1 MALSYFLPRRLQH
14 LAQRLP
20 RPDVRAQVAALCVV
34 IAFAA
39 LGLAWLG
46 QHAFQTQWQQQQQ
59 AQQHLLLQAW
69 SQQLALRLEAYQ
81 RALLGLAQF
90 AQEQGAAHLQQ
101 EKVLTASFNTLFLA
115 HSDGAVEQL
124 APQRQAL
131 IPLQPLPAAIQI
143 VRQRALVQ
151 GGLVLYAQAVEG
163 ETVQLTWA
171 QPLRDAQGQLAALL
185 LAQAD
190 IPQNLL
196 LPMTGQSP
204 AEVFGSFGFAL
215 RDAQTGILVRSLAP
229 DSEVLPMQSEQALQL
244 SYPQWRLESWVE
256 ASAVPPSL
264 WPWHLLLPG
273 VVALCLVAGYF
284 LHRQLL
290 RWQSVRQAAVALSA
304 SGGATQWEAFLQASP
319 AAMWV
324 VQGPTIQAANAHAY
338 TLLGYAP
345 QFLEGVWLHYVA
357 RELAQLTAVQHGVC
371 TTGRYH
377 GQVELRKADGQSVLT
392 EVSAYRLQDAPEA
405 AVWQLWAPW
414 SQLPLPTALPQA
426 GLVPQDVLLYWLQS
440 CRQPWLDAT
449 AEQAG
454 PATGALLF
462 VDIDCLGAL
471 NETAGRPFGDHV
483 LATVG
488 RMLLHSVLPV
498 GRAAYLGGDE
508 FAALLPGIGIHH
520 ALLIGQRLC
529 QEVQD
534 WHPQWQGEPYWV
546 SISVGV
552 VAWDVRTHD
561 GPGILRAADMA
572 CYQAKRKG
580 KAQVVV
586 GSV

>member
-1 MALSYFLPRRLQH
+1 M
-14 LAQRLP
+14 
-20 RPDVRAQVAALCVV
+20 RAQVAALCVV

>member
-1 MALSYFLPRRLQH
+1 M
-14 LAQRLP
+14 P
-20 RPDVRAQVAALCVV
+20 RPGVRALVAALCAA

-59 AQQHLLLQAW
+59 AQQHLLLQTW

-90 AQEQGAAHLQQ
+90 AQEQGAARLQQ
-101 EKVLTASFNTLFLA
+101 ERVLTASFNTLFLA
-115 HSDGAVEQL
+115 HPDGTVEQL

-171 QPLRDAQGQLAALL
+171 QPLRDAQGQLVALL
-185 LAQAD
+185 LAQAE

-196 LPMTGQSP
+196 LPMTAQFP
-204 AEVFGSFGFAL
+204 AEVFGPFGFAL

-229 DSEVLPMQSEQALQL
+229 GNEVLPMQPEQALQL
-244 SYPQWRLESWVE
+244 PYPQWRLESWAE
-256 ASAVPPSL
+256 APAAPPSL
-264 WPWHLLLPG
+264 WLWHLLLPG
-273 VVALCLVAGYF
+273 VVALCLVVGYF

-304 SGGATQWEAFLQASP
+304 SGGATQWAAFLQASP

-324 VQGPTIQAANAHAY
+324 VQGPTIQVANAHAY

-345 QFLEGVWLHYVA
+345 QFLEGVWLHYVV
-357 RELAQLTAVQHGVC
+357 RELAQLTAVQHGVR
-371 TTGRYH
+371 TAGRYH
-377 GQVELRKADGQSVLT
+377 GQVQLRKADGQTVLT

-440 CRQPWLDAT
+440 CRQPWLDAA

-508 FAALLPGIGIHH
+508 FAALLPSIGVHH

-529 QEVQD
+529 QQVQD
-534 WHPQWQGEPYWV
+534 WQPQWQGEPYWV

-586 GSV
+586 GTV